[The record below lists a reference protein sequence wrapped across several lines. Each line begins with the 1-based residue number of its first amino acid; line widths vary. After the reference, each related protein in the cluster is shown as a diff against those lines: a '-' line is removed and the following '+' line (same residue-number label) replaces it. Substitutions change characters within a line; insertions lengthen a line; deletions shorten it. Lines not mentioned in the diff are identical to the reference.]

1 MRESIMTERIF
12 VKCFI
17 WMVVLMTTPNVLIAQ
32 TQGSEEWTQTQT
44 AWGDPDIQGIWNNVT
59 ATRLERP
66 EDLSERNIL
75 TDEEAAE
82 YSQLIADI
90 RAEALTTPHIGYN
103 VNIWFESSD
112 VLSGNRTSLL
122 IDPPDGKLPPLTS
135 LAKKVSESEAEA
147 RRMSPADT
155 WWDRGPYERCIS
167 RGLPGAMLPGFYNHN
182 YQILQTPNYVVILVE
197 MIHDARIIP
206 LDGRP
211 HVDAGIKQ
219 WLGDSRG
226 HWEGNT
232 LVVETTNLRHVD
244 RLTVAFFGTSEQ
256 GRVIE
261 RFTKLDSGFM
271 DYHVTVDDPVTFTD
285 TWTASIP
292 MRLVDGPLYEYACH
306 EGNYGLPNILAGHRR
321 EEAQMAQSK

>member
-1 MRESIMTERIF
+1 MTERLF
-12 VKCFI
+12 VKCSI
-17 WMVVLMTTPNVLIAQ
+17 WMVVLMTTPIFLIAQ
-32 TQGSEEWTQTQT
+32 TQGNEEWTKT

-66 EDLSERNIL
+66 EDLSEKNIL

-82 YSQLIADI
+82 YSQSIADI
-90 RAEALTTPHIGYN
+90 RAEALARPHIGYN

-112 VLSGNRTSLL
+112 LLSGNRTSLL

-135 LAKKVSESEAEA
+135 LAKKVSESEAET

-182 YQILQTPNYVVILVE
+182 YQIFQTPNYVVILVE

-211 HVDAGIKQ
+211 RVDTGIKQ

>member
-1 MRESIMTERIF
+1 MTKRRPIN
-12 VKCFI
+12 CFI
-17 WMVVLMTTPNVLIAQ
+17 VLVVLMATPNFLIAQ
-32 TQGSEEWTQTQT
+32 TQGSQEWTQTRT

-66 EDLSERNIL
+66 ADLSERNIL

-82 YSQLIADI
+82 YSQSIADR
-90 RAEALTTPHIGYN
+90 RAEAEARPHTGYAAS
-103 VNIWFESSD
+103 IWFESSD
-112 VLSGNRTSLL
+112 SLSGNRTSLL
-122 IDPPDGKLPPLTS
+122 IDPPTGQLPPLTS
-135 LAKKVSESEAEA
+135 LAKKVAEAEAEA

-206 LDGRP
+206 LDGRSRI
-211 HVDAGIKQ
+211 DTGIKQ

-292 MRLVDGPLYEYACH
+292 MTLVDGPLYEYACH

>member
-1 MRESIMTERIF
+1 MTERIF

-17 WMVVLMTTPNVLIAQ
+17 LLVVLMATPNFLIAQ
-32 TQGSEEWTQTQT
+32 TQGSQEWTQTRT

-82 YSQLIADI
+82 YSQSIADI
-90 RAEALTTPHIGYN
+90 RNEALARPHIGYN

-112 VLSGNRTSLL
+112 SLSGNRTSLL
-122 IDPPDGKLPPLTS
+122 IDPPDGRLPPLTS
-135 LAKKVSESEAEA
+135 LAKKVSEAEAEA

-206 LDGRP
+206 LDGRSRI
-211 HVDAGIKQ
+211 DTGIKH

-244 RLTVAFFGTSEQ
+244 RLSVAFFGTSEQ

-261 RFTKLDSGFM
+261 RFTKLDSGVM

-292 MRLVDGPLYEYACH
+292 MTLVDGPLYEYACH

>member
-1 MRESIMTERIF
+1 MTERIF

-17 WMVVLMTTPNVLIAQ
+17 WIVVLMTTPNFLIAQ

-82 YSQLIADI
+82 YSQSIADI
-90 RAEALTTPHIGYN
+90 RAEALARPHIGYN

-112 VLSGNRTSLL
+112 LLSGNRTSLL

-135 LAKKVSESEAEA
+135 LAKKVAEAEAEA

-182 YQILQTPNYVVILVE
+182 YQILQTPNYVVIL
-197 MIHDARIIP
+197 
-206 LDGRP
+206 
-211 HVDAGIKQ
+211 
-219 WLGDSRG
+219 
-226 HWEGNT
+226 
-232 LVVETTNLRHVD
+232 LR
-244 RLTVAFFGTSEQ
+244 
-256 GRVIE
+256 
-261 RFTKLDSGFM
+261 
-271 DYHVTVDDPVTFTD
+271 
-285 TWTASIP
+285 
-292 MRLVDGPLYEYACH
+292 
-306 EGNYGLPNILAGHRR
+306 
-321 EEAQMAQSK
+321 